1 MGKKCV
7 VLSEDEGEKVPLSAT
22 GIKLSKITPC
32 VIPKLPSKI
41 LRSFCEGSSW
51 LVGKTWEKYRY

>member
-41 LRSFCEGSSW
+41 L
-51 LVGKTWEKYRY
+51 